1 MSLEVEASDVVRLV
15 LQFLKENNLTQT
27 MRALQSETQVT
38 LNTVDNV
45 ETFMA
50 DINQGRWD
58 AVVPQVAGLKLPQE
72 KLCELYE
79 QIVLEL
85 IELREMD
92 TAREMLRGAL
102 PLTFL
107 RQEQV
112 SHPHTHHPR
121 TRAQITQSH
130 TCTAH

>member
-27 MRALQSETQVT
+27 VRALQSETQVT

-112 SHPHTHHPR
+112 SHPPTHHPR